1 MNNKPQL
8 KIDIWEAWK
17 QYETV
22 AMHFNDLIIKLRIQA
37 LGGVAALSTVA
48 GVIAKVEHEVN
59 FNWAILSISF
69 LFLSVLWV
77 AIWIL
82 DFGYYNKLLQGA
94 VEEVLRIENLSTQSA
109 MLDKIYLS
117 SQITK
122 AEQSGKYEYLKTRAG
137 CVKYFSPRWGFYI
150 LVFVGLIGIT
160 ILSFV
165 KFLLA

>member
-8 KIDIWEAWK
+8 NIGIWEAWK
-17 QYETV
+17 EYEKV

-48 GVIAKVEHEVN
+48 GVIAKVEHKVN
-59 FNWAILSISF
+59 FNWVILLISF
-69 LFLSVLWV
+69 LFLSVLWI
-77 AIWIL
+77 AIWVL

-94 VEEVLRIENLSTQSA
+94 VEEVLRIEKLSNQSD
-109 MLDKIYLS
+109 MLDKIDLS
-117 SQITK
+117 SQITN
-122 AEQSGKYEYLKTRAG
+122 AEQTGNYKYLQLRKG
-137 CVKYFSPRWGFYI
+137 CMKYFSPRWGFYI
-150 LVFVGLIGIT
+150 LVFAGLTGIT

>member
-8 KIDIWEAWK
+8 NIEIWEAWK

-48 GVIAKVEHEVN
+48 GVIAKVKHEVN
-59 FNWAILSISF
+59 FNWAILLISF
-69 LFLSVLWV
+69 LFLSVLWI

-94 VEEVLRIENLSTQSA
+94 VEEVLRIEKLSNQSA
-109 MLDKIYLS
+109 ML
-117 SQITK
+117 
-122 AEQSGKYEYLKTRAG
+122 GKL
-137 CVKYFSPRWGFYI
+137 
-150 LVFVGLIGIT
+150 
-160 ILSFV
+160 
-165 KFLLA
+165 